1 MHSFAPRPP
10 EKGGEKNATPSPPF
24 SGGRGVKQKALA
36 EKSARAFVY
45 FLLDQLI

>member
-1 MHSFAPRPP
+1 LPP
-10 EKGGEKNATPSPPF
+10 DPLKKGEKKNATPSPPF